1 MYNYPGQYIAH
12 FGTLGM
18 HWGIRK
24 YQNKDGS
31 LTPLG
36 REHYGLARQ
45 KAYEEYNKPGNYGYL
60 RENYVKPVKE
70 HLGIKQI
77 DENTELV
84 PKGVTF
90 QRICDSNEPLDSNR
104 KYMSVLASDNSKYKA
119 TWNMLPVEDLNT
131 VSVMTFDSTKDMKVA
146 TYKKVREELLDFIGS
161 DKVQSIEDIF
171 TETMGKHY
179 TNKFLKK
186 YGDMKVGDLLYDPV
200 TTRSM
205 ISNKSEE
212 IHGKT
217 TLKRDKWLSDYLKFG
232 SAVVAAKSDAVVLG
246 EDYKSKFYDHMKKQ
260 GYDAFV
266 DPFDY
271 QDDFTYYPLVVMNPS
286 NTMEKKSQEPIRNR

>member
-1 MYNYPGQYIAH
+1 MYYSVDPYLAH
-12 FGTLGM
+12 HGVKLM
-18 HWGIRK
+18 KWGIRR

-31 LTPLG
+31 LTDLG
-36 REHYGLARQ
+36 REHYGIARK

-60 RENYVKPVKE
+60 RENYVQPVKE
-70 HLGIKQI
+70 KLGIKQI
-77 DENTELV
+77 DDNTEVV
-84 PKGVTF
+84 PKGIAF
-90 QRICDSNEPLDSNR
+90 QRICDSDEPLDSNR
-104 KYMSVLASDNSKYKA
+104 KYMSVLASDNSKYKSVWD
-119 TWNMLPVEDLNT
+119 TLPVEDLNN
-131 VSVMTFDSTKDMKVA
+131 VSVMTFNSTKDMKVA
-146 TYKKVREELLDFIGS
+146 TYKKVREELRDFIGS

-200 TTRSM
+200 TARSM
-205 ISNKSEE
+205 TSSKSEE
-212 IHGKT
+212 IHGKS
-217 TLKRDKWLSDYLKFG
+217 TLKQDKWLSDYLEFG
-232 SAVVAAKSDAVVLG
+232 SAVVATKSDVVVLG

-286 NTMEKKSQEPIRNR
+286 STMEKKSQEPIKKS